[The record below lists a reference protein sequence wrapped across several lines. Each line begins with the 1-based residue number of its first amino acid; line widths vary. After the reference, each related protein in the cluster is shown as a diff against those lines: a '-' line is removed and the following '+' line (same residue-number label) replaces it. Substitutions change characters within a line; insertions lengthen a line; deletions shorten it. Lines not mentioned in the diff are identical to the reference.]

1 MEDFVLRAVMSVG
14 GNEANQG
21 AGIAR
26 GLTRYGSGTWELTR
40 LETKAVAAARS
51 ERRGM
56 RGCIVSAP
64 LVFN

>member
-1 MEDFVLRAVMSVG
+1 MEDFVLRGHVSG
-14 GNEANQG
+14 GG
-21 AGIAR
+21 ATGGQPIAR

-40 LETKAVAAARS
+40 LETKAVAAASR

-56 RGCIVSAP
+56 SGCIVSAP